1 MGERTAI
8 SLNCPSCAGRV
19 SYDPEL
25 QKIVCDSCS
34 QTFEVKDFINQSREV
49 AKMRPVSWDNVKGP
63 EIDRSAMHVYTCMN
77 CGAQVLSEGLL
88 ATAHCMYCNSEFVL
102 TDKFEDVMMPEGII
116 PFEQTVEYARMTM
129 RRLASEK
136 TGIPEKDFKEEWLTN
151 MQGCYIPCW
160 LFDCSTSVCGVYFG
174 TEVRQGFDMRYGNTT
189 LETEYTI
196 TRIGTIQVK
205 NIPARADSRLKET
218 TIMKLFPFYLKDMQP
233 FNPALLT
240 GYSASLY
247 DISPEVEKEKI
258 EKDIELQATTE
269 LSSTI
274 HHGNL
279 KTVMSFCNINSAQ
292 YGYCL
297 LPIWICRFNYM
308 GYNYKFCMNGQTG
321 EAMIELP
328 PGAAEAIRKKR
339 QQKNKLLDGFIAI
352 PIAILIPLA
361 LLFIDSSPRV
371 SMFGFFGSTFGT
383 VAVLIVTFIMRK
395 IRYKG
400 YLSEREIQHD
410 EKLLKSYGKTL
421 DDFSP
426 FADPEGL
433 NEGSNAGVHGS
444 SDRLKLE
451 VATDELYGTR
461 TYAFVP
467 DGSGNSSRQVVNF
480 REGK

>member
-1 MGERTAI
+1 
-8 SLNCPSCAGRV
+8 
-19 SYDPEL
+19 
-25 QKIVCDSCS
+25 
-34 QTFEVKDFINQSREV
+34 
-49 AKMRPVSWDNVKGP
+49 MRPVSWDNVKGP
-63 EIDRSAMHVYTCMN
+63 AIDRSAMHVYTCKN
-77 CGAQVLSEGLL
+77 CGAQVLSDGLS
-88 ATAHCMYCNSEFVL
+88 ATGRCMYCNSEFVL
-102 TDKFEDVMMPEGII
+102 TDKFENVMMPEGII

-174 TEVRQGFDMRYGNTT
+174 TEVRQGFDMRYGPTT

-218 TIMKLFPFYLKDMQP
+218 TVMKLFPFYLKDMQP

-247 DISPEVEKEKI
+247 DISPEAEKEKI
-258 EKDIELQATTE
+258 EKDIELQATAD
-269 LSSTI
+269 LAATI
-274 HHGNL
+274 HHGSL
-279 KTVMSFCNINSAQ
+279 RTVMSFANINSAQ

-328 PGAAEAIRKKR
+328 PGAAEAIRKKH
-339 QQKNKLLDGFIAI
+339 QQKSWLLDGLIAI
-352 PIAILIPLA
+352 PIASLIPIT
-361 LLFIDSSPRV
+361 LLFGDSLPRLR
-371 SMFGFFGSTFGT
+371 MFGFYGSTFAT
-383 VAVLIVTFIMRK
+383 VAVFIITYILRK
-395 IRYKG
+395 IKYKG

-410 EKLLKSYGKTL
+410 EKLLKQYGKTW

-433 NEGSNAGVHGS
+433 NEGSNAGVHGT
-444 SDRLKLE
+444 SDKLKLE

-461 TYAFVP
+461 TYAIVA

-480 REGK
+480 KEGK